1 MNDYGMMMPLRLQGK
16 ELDDS
21 DDGRRMRYRRYLD
34 FYNGEQFSIPAK
46 AGERRLTVNYARLLV
61 NKTASFMLGAGVKY
75 ECANPAA
82 EEALAKVATDNGL
95 NLLDYETAI
104 DAAIL
109 GDGAWK
115 VTGASTPPS
124 FIGKGAGG
132 LGLRVR
138 SVDVFNLAVE
148 WAGDDVRRVRQVTE
162 SYELSPEEVSRIF
175 GVQLMAGADY
185 VQVSEVWTAGEFR
198 LQIEGQ
204 AERVRPNPYGF
215 IPYVLFPNLRRPRL
229 FWGESDL
236 ADIMELCS
244 ELNTRLSVMS
254 QILQLSGNP
263 VLVLENVQD
272 SSGLRVG
279 PGAVWHLP
287 EDSKAYLLNLLEH
300 GGLDAHLN
308 YISTLYQ
315 SIHDLA
321 EMPQAAFGRS
331 ELAGRVSSGV
341 ALDVLLQPVIQ
352 KIARKRAIWT
362 DALTRRA
369 KLILLLLGFGA
380 DTEVRVNWPPILP
393 RDYAGLVA
401 NEIALVGQGIHSR
414 MTANRNLG
422 EESPAEEVAT
432 ALYEAREWA
441 KAGGKSSQLKVSG
454 ALVQG
459 LANAAG

>member
-1 MNDYGMMMPLRLQGK
+1 M
-16 ELDDS
+16 
-21 DDGRRMRYRRYLD
+21 
-34 FYNGEQFSIPAK
+34 
-46 AGERRLTVNYARLLV
+46 
-61 NKTASFMLGAGVKY
+61 
-75 ECANPAA
+75 
-82 EEALAKVATDNGL
+82 
-95 NLLDYETAI
+95 
-104 DAAIL
+104 
-109 GDGAWK
+109 
-115 VTGASTPPS
+115 
-124 FIGKGAGG
+124 
-132 LGLRVR
+132 
-138 SVDVFNLAVE
+138 FNLAVE

-162 SYELSPEEVSRIF
+162 CYELSPGEATRIL
-175 GVQLMAGADY
+175 GVNLLAGSDY
-185 VQVSEVWTAGEFR
+185 VRVSEIWTEGEFR

-204 AERVRPNPYGF
+204 TERVRPNPYGF
-215 IPYVLFPNLRRPRL
+215 IPYVIFPNLRRPRL

-272 SSGLRVG
+272 SAGLRVG

-352 KIARKRAIWT
+352 KIARKRAIWSE
-362 DALTRRA
+362 ALLRRA

-380 DTEVRVNWPPILP
+380 DTEVRVNWSPILP

-422 EESPAEEVAT
+422 EESPADEVAT
-432 ALYEAREWA
+432 ALYEAMEWA

-459 LANAAG
+459 LAQAAG